1 MIPDDFVAPLL
12 RLAEASGAMTP
23 LVIGVIA
30 RMSAVAFLAPGL
42 GERATPMRVR
52 LAAVFAMTM
61 LVAPT
66 LADAGAPQTVSPA
79 ALAALIGA
87 EAMSGFIIG
96 FSMRLVIFILQMTGT
111 IAAQHLSMSM
121 LFGPGIG
128 HDQESPLSTILI
140 MAGLAVAAAGGLH
153 VEIAASLVR
162 SYQLFPFGEAPLATD
177 AAEWA
182 SRAGGEAIAIAF
194 TLAAPFVILGFVYTL
209 ALAAMSRAMPQLMAA
224 FVGAPAIIFAGMILI
239 AGAASV
245 IVSHWAGILAAVIA
259 DPVGGMR

>member
-1 MIPDDFVAPLL
+1 MSPGDFIAPLL
-12 RLAEASGAMTP
+12 RLAEAAGATTP

-42 GERATPMRVR
+42 GERAVPMRVR
-52 LAAVFAMTM
+52 LAAVLAMTT

-66 LADAGAPQTVSPA
+66 LAGAVAPQDASPG
-79 ALAALIGA
+79 ALASVIGA
-87 EAMSGFIIG
+87 ETLSGLIIG
-96 FSMRLVIFILQMTGT
+96 FAMRLAVFILQMTGT

-128 HDQESPLSTILI
+128 HDQESPLSTILT
-140 MAGLAVAAAGGLH
+140 MAGIAVAAAGGLH
-153 VEIAASLVR
+153 IEIAASLIR
-162 SYQLFPFGEAPLATD
+162 SYQLFPFGEMPLAED

-182 SRAGGEAIAIAF
+182 ARAGGDAIGIAF
-194 TLAAPFVILGFVYTL
+194 TLAAPFVVLGFVYTI

-245 IVSHWAGILAAVIA
+245 IVTHWAGILGAVIA
-259 DPVGGMR
+259 DPVGGLR

>member
-30 RMSAVAFLAPGL
+30 RMSAVAFLARGL

-162 SYQLFPFGEAPLATD
+162 SYQLFPFGEGPPPPPPAPP
-177 AAEWA
+177 
-182 SRAGGEAIAIAF
+182 GPPPPP
-194 TLAAPFVILGFVYTL
+194 AP
-209 ALAAMSRAMPQLMAA
+209 P
-224 FVGAPAIIFAGMILI
+224 
-239 AGAASV
+239 
-245 IVSHWAGILAAVIA
+245 
-259 DPVGGMR
+259 